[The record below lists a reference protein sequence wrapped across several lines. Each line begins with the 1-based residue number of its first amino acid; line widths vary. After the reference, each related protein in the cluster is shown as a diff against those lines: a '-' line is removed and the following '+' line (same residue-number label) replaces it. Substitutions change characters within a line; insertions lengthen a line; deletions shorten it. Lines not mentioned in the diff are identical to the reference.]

1 MSNEKSWILFIPS
14 NKHPLN
20 PDVFIDIEYLSKRSI
35 EQMVKLCH
43 LFNSAVTEW
52 SGQVTETEWHSFIIQ
67 LDLSNLSVTFKL
79 PEWLSFIPWR
89 ISWDLKHKYS
99 DTFSLMTLTN
109 TINYITF

>member
-20 PDVFIDIEYLSKRSI
+20 PDVFIDIEYLSKK
-35 EQMVKLCH
+35 MVKLCH
-43 LFNSAVTEW
+43 LFNSAITEW

-79 PEWLSFIPWR
+79 PEWHSFISWR
-89 ISWDLKHKYS
+89 IPWDLKH
-99 DTFSLMTLTN
+99 M
-109 TINYITF
+109 